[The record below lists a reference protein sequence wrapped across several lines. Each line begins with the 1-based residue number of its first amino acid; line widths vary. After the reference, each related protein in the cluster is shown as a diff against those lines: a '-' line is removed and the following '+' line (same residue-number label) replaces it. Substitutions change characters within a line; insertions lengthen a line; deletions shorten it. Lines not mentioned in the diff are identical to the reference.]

1 MESTPRSFRADVT
14 TPPTVALDDYDF
26 EDTSTWLLESTT
38 QQQRAVEDCGSS
50 RRAGPRS
57 SFALVTAALPNAE
70 NSRATD
76 SKTQDPVVFAQ
87 ILADEFL
94 ARESVEATPTPPT
107 AVSKQQLQAS
117 PPDNAVSLGSFGN
130 WQFGERCL
138 ATYRVLFG
146 RPLWSSASPRP
157 LKRKHSTSPTSCSS
171 DGSDGSENSSVDQLN
186 RFDLVGGGGEGEDL
200 LPLPTVDE
208 LLELQTDETLPG
220 ASETEDVLAGLV
232 LDLDVAVDVETEAGT
247 DAVDLLWSLEPN
259 EVDEA
264 VALTEAE
271 EEELR
276 FLVASPAPNPPDGDD
291 LTAF

>member
-1 MESTPRSFRADVT
+1 MESTPRSFSSDVT
-14 TPPTVALDDYDF
+14 TSSTVGLDDYDF
-26 EDTSTWLLESTT
+26 EGTSTWLLESTT
-38 QQQRAVEDCGSS
+38 QQQGTVGDCGSS
-50 RRAGPRS
+50 RRAAPRS
-57 SFALVTAALPNAE
+57 GFALVAAAFPNAE
-70 NSRATD
+70 GPRAAD
-76 SKTQDPVVFAQ
+76 LKTQDPVAFAQ

-94 ARESVEATPTPPT
+94 AREAAESTPTVVPR
-107 AVSKQQLQAS
+107 QRLQAS
-117 PPDNAVSLGSFGN
+117 PPGNAVSLGSFGN

-146 RPLWSSASPRP
+146 RPLWASASPRP
-157 LKRKHSTSPTSCSS
+157 LKRKHSTPPTSCSS

-186 RFDLVGGGGEGEDL
+186 RFDLVGGVGEVGDL

-208 LLELQTDETLPG
+208 LLELQADETLPG
-220 ASETEDVLAGLV
+220 ASEAEDVLAGLA
-232 LDLDVAVDVETEAGT
+232 LDLDVAMDVETAAGA

-291 LTAF
+291 VTTF